1 MTLFFSKK
9 KKKRLQNRGC
19 EILAQERG
27 LKKEDKHSHM
37 QPPIPLSCFHE
48 IEISSSITSGK
59 TNWSSAESFAHQ

>member
-9 KKKRLQNRGC
+9 KKKKIKKKGL
-19 EILAQERG
+19 EKLAKERG